1 MLQNLFH
8 WLGFIKT
15 TQLTAWINR
24 SGKKTGSEYTKNAG
38 EELLV
43 NRFQTNTKGISR
55 NIAKNITVI
64 ILGDEPPKG
73 MKHLGPKPL
82 LIHENRT
89 IFDIQME
96 AINNTLPECQIVL
109 VAGFQAL
116 KLIKCKPSNVRIVE
130 NYFASN
136 SDKGEQRNSLES
148 IRLGINN
155 CTTNEAVIIG
165 GDSVI
170 SGDSLK
176 ITARENSLVCNPA
189 LSKFN
194 PGVISQDGILTSI
207 SYDFPDK
214 YAGILSLK
222 KIGVELTR
230 EYVNKAAHKN
240 FLIYQLIQHL
250 IKHGEPISVE
260 KRQDVFRIERHTIET
275 TFYQD

>member
-1 MLQNLFH
+1 M
-8 WLGFIKT
+8 
-15 TQLTAWINR
+15 
-24 SGKKTGSEYTKNAG
+24 
-38 EELLV
+38 